1 MDQERRDFVKG
12 AGAAVATAMA
22 AQVTPAAAQPK
33 PSYEIYAAKYAG
45 PFMSKLA
52 FLLWNQG
59 WDQDIERYYYIWVV
73 KGPTETI
80 LVDTGVGVTMA
91 ADRKLTGYVNP
102 VDVAARI
109 GVKPTD
115 VTKVIIS
122 HMHWDH
128 VGGMEMFPKAYP
140 KATFYV
146 QKREYDFWTKHPVAK
161 RKIFAG
167 TADPLAYK
175 IMQEMEGTPRLQLV
189 NGDMN
194 IGPGLDIAAADLI
207 AHIAQ
212 MLQRLDDHIPHDD
225 IGGYH
230 GDEESHDRRR
240 DVGPDRDG
248 RRARHAPRRL
258 HALDSPLH
266 GMPGGLP
273 E

>member
-1 MDQERRDFVKG
+1 MDQERRDFV
-12 AGAAVATAMA
+12 
-22 AQVTPAAAQPK
+22 
-33 PSYEIYAAKYAG
+33 KYAG

-146 QKREYDFWTKHPVAK
+146 QKREYDFWTKH
-161 RKIFAG
+161 RW
-167 TADPLAYK
+167 
-175 IMQEMEGTPRLQLV
+175 R
-189 NGDMN
+189 
-194 IGPGLDIAAADLI
+194 
-207 AHIAQ
+207 
-212 MLQRLDDHIPHDD
+212 
-225 IGGYH
+225 
-230 GDEESHDRRR
+230 S
-240 DVGPDRDG
+240 G
-248 RRARHAPRRL
+248 RF
-258 HALDSPLH
+258 
-266 GMPGGLP
+266 
-273 E
+273 